1 MKLLSKIRKEVG
13 HGGRIPRDW
22 QMAWY
27 EPRRRVGIYY
37 PAPLNWLLRAMR
49 EISYRLRIAL
59 RAPRIECAQVFD
71 MQRKHRE
78 RERLADEYA
87 RGYLAGWRECF
98 QTCLDAVEKEMGRVE
113 EVWDIGSILSE
124 LPKTPR
130 QEN

>member
-1 MKLLSKIRKEVG
+1 MKLLAKIRREVG
-13 HGGRIPRDW
+13 HGGTIPRGW

-37 PAPLNWLLRAMR
+37 PAPLNWVLRAMR
-49 EISYRLRIAL
+49 EIGYRLRIAL
-59 RAPRIECAQVFD
+59 RAPLIECAQAFE

-98 QTCLDAVEKEMGRVE
+98 QTCLDAVEQEMGRVE
-113 EVWDIGSILSE
+113 EVWDIDSILAES
-124 LPKTPR
+124 PKTPR

>member
-1 MKLLSKIRKEVG
+1 MNILAKIRREVG
-13 HGGRIPRDW
+13 HGGTIPRGW

-37 PAPLNWLLRAMR
+37 PAPLNRVLRLMR
-49 EISYRLRIAL
+49 EIRYRLRIAL
-59 RAPRIECAQVFD
+59 RAPLIECAQVFE

-98 QTCLDAVEKEMGRVE
+98 QTCLDAVEQEMGRVE
-113 EVWDIGSILSE
+113 EVWDIGSLLAES
-124 LPKTPR
+124 PKTPR
-130 QEN
+130 Q

>member
-1 MKLLSKIRKEVG
+1 
-13 HGGRIPRDW
+13 
-22 QMAWY
+22 MAWY
-27 EPRRRVGIYY
+27 EPRRRVGSYY

-59 RAPRIECAQVFD
+59 RAPLIECAQAFE

-124 LPKTPR
+124 SQRTPR